1 MRVTGPGP
9 IARTPRTSGF
19 AALIAATVLVSS
31 LAGCG
36 GDGGGSPTPV
46 PSSGPT
52 RRQIGQGTFNLA
64 DSDVAIRQT
73 GGVDFVTVE
82 FTTNVSGTLEAIV
95 DWSSAANDL
104 DVYFFRGNCNPTQL
118 AAGACGNPF
127 AQSESLTAKPER
139 LSVPSQAAGAY
150 TLVITSNI
158 GNSAEAGSFQL
169 FVTG

>member
-9 IARTPRTSGF
+9 IARTPRTSRF

-52 RRQIGQGTFNLA
+52 RQQAGQGTFNLA

-73 GGVDFVTVE
+73 GIPDFGTVAITLNVT
-82 FTTNVSGTLEAIV
+82 GTLEAIV
-95 DWSSAANDL
+95 DWSSAANDI
-104 DVYFFRGNCNPTQL
+104 DVYFFRGNCNPTQIL
-118 AAGACGNPF
+118 AQVCGGPF
-127 AQSESLTAKPER
+127 AQSESATAKPER
-139 LSVPSQAAGAY
+139 LSATGLSPGAY
-150 TLVITSNI
+150 TLVIASVE
-158 GNSAEAGSFQL
+158 GNSAEAGSYQI
-169 FVTG
+169 FVTS